1 MTEKELNL
9 LKGKVVIIRTSIEE
23 CYKRVIN
30 RWKETNKNYTEEELK
45 KYKNKKI
52 GMFEWYKSLNDFI
65 INLNRN

>member
-1 MTEKELNL
+1 MTEKELKL
-9 LKGKVVIIRTSIEE
+9 LKGKVIIIRTSIEE

-30 RWKETNKNYTEEELK
+30 RWKELNKNYTEEELE

>member
-30 RWKETNKNYTEEELK
+30 RWKETNKNYNEEELE

-65 INLNRN
+65 INLNKY

>member
-1 MTEKELNL
+1 MTEKELKL
-9 LKGKVVIIRTSIEE
+9 LKGKVIIIRTSIKE

-30 RWKETNKNYTEEELK
+30 RWKELNKNYTEEELE

>member
-30 RWKETNKNYTEEELK
+30 RWKELNKNYTEEELE